1 MIIDHGRGRN
11 RGEDL
16 IIKIDNDDDD
26 GTGKVV
32 ATVFFIILLI
42 KSIIP

>member
-1 MIIDHGRGRN
+1 MHGRGRN

-26 GTGKVV
+26 AGKVLWQL
-32 ATVFFIILLI
+32 FFL
-42 KSIIP
+42 SFY